1 MESNQISKSYQT
13 PQTSQ
18 SNTLIKNCKTQ
29 EEANLI
35 YAIEKKSALK
45 YIDADNINQ
54 LIDLIGKWRWM
65 LGVNNSESEVE
76 IAKELALISQFLIKN
91 YSFLTL
97 DEISLAIDLSLLNK
111 LDCDVRTF
119 NAFSPMYVS
128 RVLNAYGEYRKQLY
142 KEVMDRKHRED
153 EIKEMEKKV
162 SPEDKMQSMIELIEY
177 FYNEFKSIGIIND
190 HFNTLYNY
198 FRRAKKINPDKQ
210 MIDNAMEYGKVKS
223 ETYISN
229 YFNDALNSEKP
240 EKDNI
245 IKRFA
250 RNYCVETYF
259 NENTLEDI
267 IKKVNIKEFTDV

>member
-1 MESNQISKSYQT
+1 
-13 PQTSQ
+13 
-18 SNTLIKNCKTQ
+18 
-29 EEANLI
+29 
-35 YAIEKKSALK
+35 
-45 YIDADNINQ
+45 
-54 LIDLIGKWRWM
+54 M

-128 RVLNAYGEYRKQLY
+128 RILNAYGEYRKELY
-142 KEVMDRKHRED
+142 KEVMDRKIRED
-153 EIKEMEKKV
+153 EKKEMEKKV
-162 SPEDKMQSMIELIEY
+162 SPEEKMQSMIELIEY

-198 FRRAKKINPDKQ
+198 FRRAKKLNPDKQ

-223 ETYISN
+223 ETYINN

-267 IKKVNIKEFTDV
+267 IKQVNIKEFTDV